1 MPKPGTK
8 RMAGLELEVGAPDL
22 QCSALFN
29 PGPQS
34 SQDGFEL
41 SEVESYKQ
49 K

>member
-8 RMAGLELEVGAPDL
+8 WMAGLELEVGAPDL
-22 QCSALFN
+22 RCSALFN
-29 PGPQS
+29 TGPQS

-41 SEVESYKQ
+41 SEAESYKQ